1 MVEVRRMGPQIRFV
15 DKSQCERPSRI
26 SDFVPGG
33 IVSVKVMDRT
43 IIIVNSID
51 IMQELDKK
59 GALYSDR
66 PRLEMGGELLGY
78 SETLVLIPYGDR
90 FRLYRK
96 NIAKY
101 IGGAAQMREL
111 HPLIETST
119 RKFLQRT
126 MAKPDDLMAHLR
138 K

>member
-1 MVEVRRMGPQIRFV
+1 MGQP
-15 DKSQCERPSRI
+15 
-26 SDFVPGG
+26 
-33 IVSVKVMDRT
+33 
-43 IIIVNSID
+43 IIIVNSVD
-51 IMQELDKK
+51 VMQELDRK

-90 FRLYRK
+90 FRVYRK

-101 IGGAAQMREL
+101 IGGATQMKEL

-126 MAKPDDLMAHLR
+126 LANPDDLMVHLR

>member
-1 MVEVRRMGPQIRFV
+1 MGQH
-15 DKSQCERPSRI
+15 
-26 SDFVPGG
+26 
-33 IVSVKVMDRT
+33 
-43 IIIVNSID
+43 IIIVNSVD
-51 IMQELDKK
+51 VMRELDIK

-90 FRLYRK
+90 FRAYRK

-101 IGGAAQMREL
+101 IGGTTQVKEL
-111 HPLIETST
+111 HPLIERST
-119 RKFLQRT
+119 RKFLRKIMT
-126 MAKPDDLMAHLR
+126 NPDNLMAHLR